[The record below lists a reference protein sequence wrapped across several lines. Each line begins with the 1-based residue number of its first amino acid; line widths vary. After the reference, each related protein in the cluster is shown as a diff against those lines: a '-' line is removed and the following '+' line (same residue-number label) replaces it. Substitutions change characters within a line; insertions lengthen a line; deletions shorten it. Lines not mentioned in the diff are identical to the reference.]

1 MRVGLLVNF
10 HGYPNVDIRRVY
22 LNDMNEQGN
31 VEDVATG
38 QISKIMLHDAH
49 GK

>member
-1 MRVGLLVNF
+1 MKSIALL
-10 HGYPNVDIRRVY
+10 YVDIRRVY
-22 LNDMNEQGN
+22 IGDMSEQGR

-38 QISKIMLHDAH
+38 QISQIELHDTN